1 MRRNQIPDA
10 VRLAAVGAFVCVGL
24 LPFPSAAD
32 EGMWTF
38 DHFPS
43 ATVKQKYGVDIDKAW
58 LEHVRRAAVRIAGG
72 CSASLVSPDGLVMTN
87 HHCVHSCIEQL
98 SSAKRDYV
106 KSGFLAK
113 VRDDELRCPAMEVN
127 QLVDIKDV
135 TAEVQNATKG
145 VPDVRFFDVQKAKMS
160 ELEKACAGD
169 SDDVRCEVVSLY
181 RGGRF
186 DLYRYQ
192 RYQDVRLVFAPE
204 FQIAFFG
211 GDLDNFTFPRYN
223 LDVSFLRVYGKDG
236 KPAPTP
242 DFLRWARE
250 NAKAGDLAFVAGN
263 PGSTSRL
270 FTVAQLE
277 FERDVELPTAIAR
290 LAEIRGFLA
299 EYQRRG
305 AEQRRTAN
313 AHLFFVENSLKA
325 LKGRL
330 QALADSVFFDSKI
343 VAEKTFR
350 DELNADRVLKRQY
363 AAAWDGIHAAVAK
376 RKEQKQAFDALERG
390 FRLSDLFG
398 IARTLVRAAEELPK
412 PNGERLAEFTDAR
425 LPQLKQKLLSKAPLY
440 DELETALLGFCLG
453 KVREDLGPDHPAV
466 KALLGDR
473 TPDEVAARA
482 VRTTSLKDVKAR
494 EKLLLQ
500 GKATIQASKDPL
512 IQLARSIEPAARA
525 ARQRMENE
533 VDGPLKKNGEL
544 LAKASFAIYGDTMYP
559 DATFTLR
566 LSFGTIQGWVR
577 DGKPIEPFTSF
588 AGAYQRATGREP
600 FVLPKSWLDAKTKI
614 DLRTPFDMVT
624 DNDIIG
630 GNSGSPV
637 VNKSGEVIGL
647 VFDGNL
653 ESLGGEYGFDAR
665 VNRAVSVHGAA
676 LLEALDKVYDAKG
689 IVEEIQSPAV
699 QAKGAR

>member
-1 MRRNQIPDA
+1 MRRNQKPNA
-10 VRLAAVGAFVCVGL
+10 VRLAALGVVACTGL
-24 LPFPSAAD
+24 RALPASAD

-43 ATVKQKYGVDIDKAW
+43 ATVKQQYGFAPDKAW
-58 LEHVRRAAVRIAGG
+58 LDHVRRASVRIAGG
-72 CSASLVSPDGLVMTN
+72 CSAGLVSPEGLVMTN

-106 KSGFLAK
+106 KSGFFAK
-113 VRDDELRCPAMEVN
+113 SHDEEMRCPAMEID

-135 TAEVQNATKG
+135 TAEVQGATKG
-145 VPDVRFFDVQKAKMS
+145 VPDVRFFEAQKAKMS
-160 ELEKACAGD
+160 ELEKTCAGD
-169 SDDVRCEVVSLY
+169 ADDIRCEVVSLY
-181 RGGRF
+181 HGGRF
-186 DLYRYQ
+186 DLYRYR

-223 LDVSFLRVYGKDG
+223 LDVGFLRLYGPDG
-236 KPAPTP
+236 KPVQTP
-242 DFLRWARE
+242 DFLRWSTE

-263 PGSTSRL
+263 PGTTSRL

-277 FERDVELPTAIAR
+277 FERDVELPTAIAK
-290 LAEIRGFLA
+290 LSEIRGFLA

-305 AEQRRTAN
+305 PEQRRTAN
-313 AHLFFVENSLKA
+313 SRLFYIENSLKA
-325 LKGRL
+325 VKGRL
-330 QALADSVFFDSKI
+330 QALADSVFFDSKV

-350 DELNADRVLKRQY
+350 DELNADRALKRQY

-376 RKEQKQAFDALERG
+376 RREQKQAFDALERG
-390 FRLSDLFG
+390 FRLSELFG
-398 IARTLVRAAEELPK
+398 IARILVRAADELSK
-412 PNGERLAEFTDAR
+412 PNGERLAEFADAR
-425 LPQLKQKLLSKAPLY
+425 LPQLKQRLLSKAPLH
-440 DELETALLGFCLG
+440 DELETALLAFCLG
-453 KVREDLGPDHPAV
+453 KVREELGPDHPAV

-482 VRTTSLKDVKAR
+482 VRTTSLKDVRAR
-494 EKLLLQ
+494 EKLLAQ
-500 GKATIQASKDPL
+500 GKAAIQSSKDPL

-525 ARQRMENE
+525 ARKRMENE
-533 VDGPLKKNGEL
+533 VDGPLTKNGEL
-544 LAKASFAIYGDTMYP
+544 LAKASFVIYGDTLYP

-566 LSFGTIQGWVR
+566 LSYGTVKGWLR
-577 DGKPIEPFTSF
+577 DGKPIEPFTQF
-588 AGAYQRATGREP
+588 AGAYERATGREP
-600 FVLPKSWLDAKTKI
+600 FVLPKSWLDAKGKL
-614 DLRTPFDMVT
+614 DLRTPFNMVT

-637 VNKSGEVIGL
+637 VNRSGEVIGL

-665 VNRAVSVHGAA
+665 VNRAVSVHSAA
-676 LLEALDKVYDAKG
+676 LMEALDKVYEAKR
-689 IVEEIQSPAV
+689 IVGEIRSGLG
-699 QAKGAR
+699 KGASTP

>member
-1 MRRNQIPDA
+1 MRRHDTSNA
-10 VRLAAVGAFVCVGL
+10 VRLAAVGAFACGGL
-24 LPFPSAAD
+24 LARPAAAD

-43 ATVKQKYGVDIDKAW
+43 AAVKQKYGVAPDKAW
-58 LEHVRRAAVRIAGG
+58 LDHVRRAAVRIAGG

-113 VRDDELRCPAMEVN
+113 TAADEMKCPAMEID

-135 TAEVQNATKG
+135 TAEVQGATKG

-160 ELEKACAGD
+160 ELEKSCAGD

-223 LDVSFLRVYGKDG
+223 LDVGFLRVYGRDG
-236 KPAPTP
+236 TAAKTP
-242 DFLRWARE
+242 DFLRWATE

-313 AHLFFVENSLKA
+313 VHLFHVENTLKA

-330 QALADSVFFDSKI
+330 QALADSVFFESKM
-343 VAEKTFR
+343 VAERTFR

-363 AAAWDGIHAAVAK
+363 ASAWDGIHAAVAK
-376 RKEQKQAFDALERG
+376 RREQKLAFDALERG

-398 IARTLVRAAEELPK
+398 IARILVRAADELPK
-412 PNGERLAEFTDAR
+412 PNGERLAEFSDAR
-425 LPQLKQKLLSKAPLY
+425 LPQLKQRLLSKAPLY
-440 DELETALLGFCLG
+440 DELETALLGFSLG
-453 KVREDLGPDHPAV
+453 KIREDLGPDHPAV
-466 KALLGDR
+466 KALLGDK

-544 LAKASFAIYGDTMYP
+544 LAKAAFAIYGDTMYP

-566 LSFGTIQGWVR
+566 LSYGTIKGWVR
-577 DGKPIEPFTSF
+577 EGKQVEPFTYF
-588 AGAYQRATGREP
+588 AGAYERATGREP
-600 FVLPKSWLDAKTKI
+600 FVLPKSWLAAKSKL
-614 DLRTPFDMVT
+614 DLQTPFDMVT

-676 LLEALDKVYDAKG
+676 LMHALDKVYDARR
-689 IVEEIQSPAV
+689 IVEEIRPVKAPSAP
-699 QAKGAR
+699 

>member
-1 MRRNQIPDA
+1 M
-10 VRLAAVGAFVCVGL
+10 RLAVVGALVCAGL
-24 LPFPSAAD
+24 LASPARAD

-43 ATVKQKYGVDIDKAW
+43 AVVKQKYGVAIDQAW
-58 LEHVRRAAVRIAGG
+58 LDHVRRAAVRIAGG
-72 CSASLVSPDGLVMTN
+72 CSASLVSPEGLVMTN

-106 KSGFLAK
+106 KAGFWAPAQ
-113 VRDDELRCPAMEVN
+113 DAELRCPAMEVN

-135 TAEVQNATKG
+135 TADVQGATKG
-145 VPDVRFFDVQKAKMS
+145 APDVRFFDVQKAKMS
-160 ELEKACAGD
+160 ELEKSCAGD

-186 DLYRYQ
+186 ALYRYQ

-223 LDVSFLRVYGKDG
+223 LDVAFLRVYDKDG
-236 KPAPTP
+236 KPARTP
-242 DFLRWARE
+242 DFLRWAKE
-250 NAKAGDLAFVAGN
+250 SAKPGDLSFVPGN
-263 PGSTSRL
+263 PGATSRL

-290 LAEIRGFLA
+290 LAEIRGFLS

-330 QALADSVFFDSKI
+330 QALADSVFFDTKV

-363 AAAWDGIHAAVAK
+363 ASAWDGIHAAVAK
-376 RKEQKQAFDALERG
+376 RREQKRAFDALERG

-398 IARTLVRAAEELPK
+398 IARILVRAAEEIPK
-412 PNGERLAEFTDAR
+412 PNGERLAEFADAR

-440 DELETALLGFCLG
+440 DELETALLGFSLG
-453 KVREDLGPDHPAV
+453 KIREDLGPDHPAV

-482 VRTTSLKDVKAR
+482 VRITSLKDVKAR

-500 GKATIQASKDPL
+500 GKAAIQASKDPL

-533 VDGPLKKNGEL
+533 VDGPLKRNGEL
-544 LAKASFAIYGDTMYP
+544 LAKASFAIYGDTLYP
-559 DATFTLR
+559 DATFTPR
-566 LSFGTIQGWVR
+566 LSYGTIKGWVR
-577 DGKPIEPFTSF
+577 EGKQVEPFTYF
-588 AGAYQRATGREP
+588 AGLYERATGRDP
-600 FVLPKSWLDAKTKI
+600 FALPKSWLDAKPKL
-614 DLRTPFDMVT
+614 DPRTPFNMVT

-637 VNKSGEVIGL
+637 VNKAGEVIGL

-653 ESLGGEYGFDAR
+653 ESLGGEYGFDSR

-676 LLEALDKVYDAKG
+676 LMEALDKVYAAKRLVDELRSG
-689 IVEEIQSPAV
+689 TG
-699 QAKGAR
+699 KGASTP